1 MNVIIFDFEAYK
13 HNTLLGVLEVCP
25 EGNGL

>member
-1 MNVIIFDFEAYK
+1 MNIIIFDFEAYK
-13 HNTLLGVLEVCP
+13 HNTLLGALEVRP